1 MYAISHE
8 QDIFP
13 GSLPSLMVFVSLQTV
28 RCLTHSFGGAL
39 RIVACL
45 TSSAE
50 LPRPNLCFMQQYGR
64 QDCRSDQQL
73 LP

>member
-1 MYAISHE
+1 MYAVSHE
-8 QDIFP
+8 QDVFT
-13 GSLPSLMVFVSLQTV
+13 GSLPTLMVLVSLQTV
-28 RCLTHSFGGAL
+28 RRLTHSFGGAL
-39 RIVACL
+39 RIVVCL